1 MPARSATKCGTCGGI
16 IYFGVDDVPPQ
27 AVICDCRDTLLTE
40 EGPEG
45 NSVELTQEE
54 LDAL

>member
-16 IYFGVDDVPPQ
+16 IYFGADDVPPQ
-27 AVICDCRDTLLTE
+27 AVICDCTDTLLTE
-40 EGPEG
+40 DGPEG